1 MGRESD
7 AMMEYLKDNER
18 FADVFNGGLFEGHK
32 IVKAEELF
40 EGSEVYKENGN
51 SKTFI
56 LSHP

>member
-32 IVKAEELF
+32 
-40 EGSEVYKENGN
+40 KEIALYLKKRGLH
-51 SKTFI
+51 S
-56 LSHP
+56 